1 MGRLL
6 LRALYVLQK
15 CPFMTKNCT
24 NTLEYCAAEF
34 KQTRKKQ
41 DNTDAA
47 GSAGSRA
54 RKLPAFSQTGATAQE
69 SILKTGQENVI
80 IFRQKEPLPA
90 VMMRQYARN
99 AAHIKFFAFIPDK
112 LNFTICKCTFYNT
125 CANCTLQFIKAHFI
139 MTVQIINVLC
149 ADSKKPRQKF

>member
-1 MGRLL
+1 METFLL
-6 LRALYVLQK
+6 ERYGFSTFPTA
-15 CPFMTKNCT
+15 FHKNFIMRI
-24 NTLEYCAAEF
+24 N
-34 KQTRKKQ
+34 
-41 DNTDAA
+41 AA

-54 RKLPAFSQTGATAQE
+54 RKLSALSQTGATAQE